1 MRNRALHDALR
12 DLALDAAALLSSEL
26 RAGHEIPFDVVE
38 EPGRGPILYRYRP
51 LTQQFLATRWE
62 KLRALP
68 TWDAAARA
76 LGAGA
81 SVYLR
86 VCGLPDGADPE
97 PALRAMLERLY
108 EDSTSFEFPE
118 ERFERVYASVERT
131 LFEDTVNAAVLTPV
145 HGLVLETTRV
155 ELGDGVVLVDGRT
168 MDAPAEAVW
177 PPTALAE
184 RDRDAEP
191 ATLCVLERALAPD
204 APIPVTESRIRF
216 RKLLTA
222 LRLFKPGGIA
232 LDPLAWGRV
241 DEGVWKPLPLGLGG
255 HARGEPW
262 SLTLAEVPELVE
274 FLGVVSRARH
284 GGRIAWALSRFEM
297 GCERA
302 LDVEALTDYLLALQA
317 LLDAEDDAG
326 RATLSRR
333 VAALCAEEAHRRGL
347 QRRVELAFALERFL
361 VGGGSIDTY
370 VDSVG
375 SAEPPREIVREIET
389 HLRAILR
396 DVLCGYLD
404 PDLKSAADEILLASA
419 EPLDIRVRDTRHE
432 KPEPEPDQDT
442 GEMEAPGT
450 GELLLYVDAE
460 PEPEQEVEPEA
471 EPEPE
476 PDDEPDDDSGVTPSA
491 DWELDEDP
499 ASYSAPI

>member
-1 MRNRALHDALR
+1 MRNRALHDALH

-51 LTQQFLATRWE
+51 LTKQFLASRWD

-86 VCGLPDGADPE
+86 VCGLPEGADPE
-97 PALRAMLERLY
+97 PALQAMLERLY
-108 EDSTSFEFPE
+108 EDSTSFDFPE

-131 LFEDTVNAAVLTPV
+131 LFEDTVKAAVLTPV
-145 HGLVLETTRV
+145 HGLVLENTRV

-168 MDAPAEAVW
+168 IDAPAEAVW
-177 PPTALAE
+177 PPTTIAE

-222 LRLFKPGGIA
+222 LRLFKAGGIA

-262 SLTLAEVPELVE
+262 VLTAAEVPELVE

-284 GGRIAWALSRFEM
+284 GGRIGWALSRFEM

-302 LDVEALTDYLLALQA
+302 LDVEGLTDYLLGLEA
-317 LLDAEDDAG
+317 LLDAEDETG
-326 RATLSRR
+326 RASLSRR

-361 VGGGSIDTY
+361 VGGGSIDAY

-396 DVLCGYLD
+396 DVLCGYLE

-419 EPLDIRVRDTRHE
+419 EPMGEIRVRDTRAE
-432 KPEPEPDQDT
+432 PEPEPEPEQDT
-442 GEMEAPGT
+442 GELEAPGT
-450 GELLLYVDAE
+450 GELLLAVDE
-460 PEPEQEVEPEA
+460 EPEA
-471 EPEPE
+471 EPEDDAEPEDEPE
-476 PDDEPDDDSGVTPSA
+476 PDDDTGVTPSA
-491 DWELDEDP
+491 DWVLDDDP

>member
-12 DLALDAAALLSSEL
+12 DFALDAAALLSAEL
-26 RAGHEIPFDVVE
+26 RAGHELPFDVVE
-38 EPGRGPILYRYRP
+38 EPGQGPILYRYRP
-51 LTQQFLATRWE
+51 LTQQFLVTRWD

-68 TWDAAARA
+68 TCAKAARA

-81 SVYLR
+81 SLSLR
-86 VCGLPDGADPE
+86 VCGLPEGADAE
-97 PALRAMLERLY
+97 PALQAMLELLY
-108 EDSTSFEFPE
+108 EDATSFDFPE
-118 ERFERVYASVERT
+118 ERFERVYGSVERT
-131 LFEDTVNAAVLTPV
+131 LFEDTINAAVLAPV
-145 HGLVLETTRV
+145 HGLVLENTRV
-155 ELGDGVVLVDGRT
+155 DLGDGIVLVDGRT

-177 PPTALAE
+177 PPTALGE
-184 RDRDAEP
+184 RDRDTEP
-191 ATLCVLERALAPD
+191 AVLCVLERALAPD

-241 DEGVWKPLPLGLGG
+241 DEGVWKPLPLGFGG

-262 SLTLAEVPELVE
+262 VLEAAEVPELIE
-274 FLGVVSRARH
+274 FLGVVAGARH

-302 LDVEALTDYLLALQA
+302 LDVEALSDYLLALRA
-317 LLDAEDDAG
+317 LLEAEDDAG

-361 VGGGSIDTY
+361 IGGGSVDAY

-375 SAEPPREIVREIET
+375 SAEPPREIVR
-389 HLRAILR
+389 
-396 DVLCGYLD
+396 
-404 PDLKSAADEILLASA
+404 
-419 EPLDIRVRDTRHE
+419 
-432 KPEPEPDQDT
+432 
-442 GEMEAPGT
+442 
-450 GELLLYVDAE
+450 
-460 PEPEQEVEPEA
+460 
-471 EPEPE
+471 
-476 PDDEPDDDSGVTPSA
+476 
-491 DWELDEDP
+491 
-499 ASYSAPI
+499 